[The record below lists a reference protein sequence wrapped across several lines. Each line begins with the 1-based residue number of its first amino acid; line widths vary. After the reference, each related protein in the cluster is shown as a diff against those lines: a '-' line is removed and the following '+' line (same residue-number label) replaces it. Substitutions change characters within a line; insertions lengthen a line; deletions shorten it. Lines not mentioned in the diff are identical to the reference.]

1 MLSGLLL
8 VTLGPEMLLCLL
20 LALKLLAVPL
30 LAALML
36 LAVRSDIWSS
46 CTSHAAMLSW
56 LTSLLYKERLSEH
69 SGCVY

>member
-20 LALKLLAVPL
+20 LALKLLAVLL
-30 LAALML
+30 LAALM

-56 LTSLLYKERLSEH
+56 LTSLLYNERLSEH